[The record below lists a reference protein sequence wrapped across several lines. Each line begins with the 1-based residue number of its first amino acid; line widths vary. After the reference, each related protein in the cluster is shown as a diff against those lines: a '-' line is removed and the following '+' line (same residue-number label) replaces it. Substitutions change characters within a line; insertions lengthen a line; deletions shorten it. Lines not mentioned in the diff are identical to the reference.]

1 VASSPAA
8 PASAPATTGP
18 VTIIT
23 QTRVLPDRNDDFAK
37 WQQRTSDVVAAFP
50 GFIDHQVIPPDPPQQ
65 VDWVI
70 LQKFATVEQAQ
81 AWLRSKERL
90 HLLET
95 AQSMLVGRDDVH
107 IVAGDEAEKPADA
120 VSVVISMEIRPGQEE
135 AYRVWNQRITAAET
149 QYPGFQGHRLN
160 PPIPG
165 VQDDWVTILTF
176 DTEAHLDAWL
186 NSPERHKLLD
196 EATPFSEGVHAR
208 KVRTGFDQW
217 FRVAGAAHAPIWKL
231 NMLTLLALYPVVF
244 LFGFF
249 VQSPI
254 LMGRLGMPF
263 FLALFTAN
271 LAGVVILNWVAP
283 WVSGRFGWWTQPAGS
298 ETQQRTLL
306 GIVIV
311 VALYALLLLIF
322 WRFPPSL

>member
-1 VASSPAA
+1 VASSP
-8 PASAPATTGP
+8 SAPATARS

-23 QTRVLPDRNDDFAK
+23 QTHVLPDSNNDFAE
-37 WQQRTSDVVAAFP
+37 WQQRISDVVAGFP

-65 VDWVI
+65 IDWVI
-70 LQKFATVEQAQ
+70 LQKFATAEQAQ

-90 HLLET
+90 SLLET
-95 AQSMLVGRDDVH
+95 AQPMLIGRDDVH
-107 IVAGDEAEKPADA
+107 IIEGDESTQPADQ
-120 VSVVISMEIRPGQEE
+120 VSVVISMDLRPGQEE
-135 AYRVWNQRITAAET
+135 AYRVWNQRITAAEAH
-149 QYPGFQGHRLN
+149 YPGFQGHRLN

-186 NSPERHKLLD
+186 DSPERHKLLD
-196 EATPFSEGVHAR
+196 EATPFSTGVHAR

-217 FRVAGAAHAPIWKL
+217 FQVAGAAQAPIWKL

-254 LMGRLGMPF
+254 LMGRLGWPF
-263 FLALFTAN
+263 FLALFAAN
-271 LAGVVILNWVAP
+271 LSGVVILNWVAP
-283 WVSGRFGWWTQPAGS
+283 WVSGRFSWWTQPAGS

-306 GIVIV
+306 GLVTV